1 VAGGIV
7 VLELAVDLAVDCLA
21 ERNLIMF
28 WPLSFLAR
36 LMLLLLLALLMVVL
50 LLEFVVEL
58 LA

>member
-1 VAGGIV
+1 V
-7 VLELAVDLAVDCLA
+7 VLELAVDLAADCLA

-36 LMLLLLLALLMVVL
+36 LMLLLLLALLAVLMVVL